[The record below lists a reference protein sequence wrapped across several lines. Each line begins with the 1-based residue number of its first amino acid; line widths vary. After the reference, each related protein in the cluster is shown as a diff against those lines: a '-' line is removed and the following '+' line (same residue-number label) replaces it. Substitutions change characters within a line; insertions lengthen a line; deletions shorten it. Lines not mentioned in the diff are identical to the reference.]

1 MTTTVLIC
9 DDSSFARKQM
19 ARALPRSWKM
29 ELNFA
34 TNGVEALDYI
44 RKGKADILFLDLN
57 MPVMD
62 GYETLA
68 AIVKDDLPTLTI
80 VVSGDIQPEARARV
94 KKLGALDFIKK
105 PVVGDQIETIL
116 NNYGIALE
124 QDESD
129 KPEEK
134 QTSKIGVDLVD
145 CYQELANVAMGRA
158 ADLLARFL
166 GVYVVMP
173 IPNVK
178 YTEIND
184 LQMALQHV
192 KSEDAI
198 SAVCQG
204 FIGSGIAGEAL
215 LIFNETS
222 YADIADLLHY
232 EGANT
237 EAGQLELLM
246 DISSVLCNACLN
258 GIADQLDISFSQ
270 GHPQVIGQH
279 IHFDDILQGSSTQW
293 KKILT
298 IEMGYK
304 IEDKNIN
311 CDLLLL
317 ITDDSIEALND
328 KVIFLM

>member
-134 QTSKIGVDLVD
+134 KQAK
-145 CYQELANVAMGRA
+145 
-158 ADLLARFL
+158 
-166 GVYVVMP
+166 
-173 IPNVK
+173 
-178 YTEIND
+178 
-184 LQMALQHV
+184 
-192 KSEDAI
+192 
-198 SAVCQG
+198 
-204 FIGSGIAGEAL
+204 
-215 LIFNETS
+215 
-222 YADIADLLHY
+222 
-232 EGANT
+232 
-237 EAGQLELLM
+237 
-246 DISSVLCNACLN
+246 
-258 GIADQLDISFSQ
+258 
-270 GHPQVIGQH
+270 
-279 IHFDDILQGSSTQW
+279 
-293 KKILT
+293 
-298 IEMGYK
+298 
-304 IEDKNIN
+304 
-311 CDLLLL
+311 
-317 ITDDSIEALND
+317 
-328 KVIFLM
+328 